1 MERTFRHKFTKFQKR
16 NMDTNFEKIMLG
28 EELDGSAGRPHQV
41 PPQRGQ
47 SLAKLFDALLKGL
60 EQAQGPR
67 LHWYLSYF
75 LGILIL
81 RVLF

>member
-1 MERTFRHKFTKFQKR
+1 
-16 NMDTNFEKIMLG
+16 MLG